1 MRITLLTKCP
11 VKYKLMYTRLR
22 SKKDP
27 KYGLPQ
33 DLAERV
39 AKLRE
44 PAEPAEPVKPAEPTK
59 TVEKKKGSSRRKARR
74 MSRKKTHKR
83 KY

>member
-11 VKYKLMYTRLR
+11 IKYKMVKTRTQQEKDA
-22 SKKDP
+22 SK
-27 KYGLPQ
+27 YALPQ
-33 DLAERV
+33 DLADRL

-44 PAEPAEPVKPAEPTK
+44 PGKPAEPVKA
-59 TVEKKKGSSRRKARR
+59 VGKKGGTRRKARR
-74 MSRKKTHKR
+74 VSRKKTHKR

>member
-44 PAEPAEPVKPAEPTK
+44 LAESVKPAEPTK